1 MRMYD
6 IINNK
11 KNNKVLTKEEIC
23 FFIEGYVKNEI
34 PDYQVSAL
42 LMAICLNDINLDEIF
57 YLTEAMIN
65 SGDTIDLSN
74 IDGITID
81 KHSTGGVGDKTSLSL
96 LPMLAACGLKGS
108 KMSGRGLGHT
118 GGTLDKLEAIDGF
131 NINISDKQASD
142 IINENNFIICG
153 QTLNLVPADKKL
165 YALRDVTATV
175 DNIGLIAS
183 SIMSKKIASGAKNI
197 VLDVKLGSGAFM
209 KDLESAIKLSETMV
223 NIGERFGKNI
233 RAIITNMDEPLGKAV
248 GNSIE
253 VVEAIETLKG
263 NGPNDFENLCI
274 FLCANLLEMTGIAS
288 SLENGEQI
296 AKEIIDSKR
305 ALNRFEK
312 FVELQNGDS
321 RVVND
326 YSLFK
331 QAKYKFDVLSLNT
344 GYVHA
349 INAEMIGKAALV
361 AGAGREKKE
370 DNIDYSAGIV
380 INKKVNDKVKDGD
393 VLATIYT
400 DNQNKIEEIK
410 AQILNAFKISEEK
423 NYDAKLIYGI
433 VTKDGFIPYKN

>member
-11 KNNKVLTKEEIC
+11 KNKKVLTKEEIQ
-23 FFIEGYVKNEI
+23 FFIDGYVKNEI

-42 LMAICLNDINLDEIF
+42 LMAICLNNIDLDEIF

-65 SGDTIDLSN
+65 SGDIIDLSN

-131 NINISDKQASD
+131 NINISDKQAND

-197 VLDVKLGSGAFM
+197 ILDVKLGSGAFM

-233 RAIITNMDEPLGKAV
+233 RAIITNMDEPLGRAV

-253 VVEAIETLKG
+253 VIEAIETLRG
-263 NGPNDFENLCI
+263 NGPRDFENLCI

-288 SLENGEQI
+288 SLQNGEQI
-296 AKEIIDSKR
+296 AKEIIDSKK
-305 ALNRFEK
+305 ALDRFEK
-312 FVELQNGDS
+312 FVKLQNGDS

-331 QAKYKFDVLSLNT
+331 QAKYKIEVLSPSS

-361 AGAGREKKE
+361 AGAGRERKE
-370 DNIDYSAGIV
+370 DNIDYSAGII
-380 INKKVNDKVKDGD
+380 INKKVNDKLNNSD
-393 VLATIYT
+393 VIATIYT
-400 DNQNKIEEIK
+400 DKQSKIEEIK
-410 AQILNAFKISEEK
+410 AQIISAFNISQE
-423 NYDAKLIYGI
+423 NNFDAKLIYGI
-433 VTKDGFIPYKN
+433 VTKNGFIPYKN

>member
-11 KNNKVLTKEEIC
+11 KNKKVLTKEEIH
-23 FFIEGYVKNEI
+23 FFIDGYVKNEI

-42 LMAICLNDINLDEIF
+42 LMAICLNDLNLDEIF

-65 SGDTIDLSN
+65 SGDIIDLSN
-74 IDGITID
+74 IDGTTID

-131 NINISDKQASD
+131 NINISDKQAND

-197 VLDVKLGSGAFM
+197 VLDVKVGSGAFM
-209 KDLESAIKLSETMV
+209 KDLDSAIKLSETMV

-253 VVEAIETLKG
+253 VIEAIETLRG
-263 NGPNDFENLCI
+263 NGPRDFENLCI

-288 SLENGEQI
+288 SLQNGEQI
-296 AKEIIDSKR
+296 AKEIIDSKK
-305 ALNRFEK
+305 ALDRFEK

-331 QAKYKFDVLSLNT
+331 QAKYKADVLSASS
-344 GYVHA
+344 GHVHA

-370 DNIDYSAGIV
+370 DNIDYSAGII
-380 INKKVNDKVKDGD
+380 INKKVNDKVKDAD

-400 DNQNKIEEIK
+400 DNQDKIEEIN
-410 AQILNAFKISEEK
+410 AQILGAFKINEDK
-423 NYDAKLIYGI
+423 NYDAKLIYGT
-433 VTKDGFIPYKN
+433 VTKNGFIPYNN

>member
-11 KNNKVLTKEEIC
+11 KNKRVLTKEEIH
-23 FFIEGYVKNEI
+23 FFIDGYVKNEI
-34 PDYQVSAL
+34 PDYQVSPL
-42 LMAICLNDINLDEIF
+42 LMAICLNDLNLDETF

-65 SGDTIDLSN
+65 SGDIIDLSN

-131 NINISDKQASD
+131 NINISDKQANE

-223 NIGERFGKNI
+223 SIGERFDKNI

-248 GNSIE
+248 GNSVE
-253 VVEAIETLKG
+253 VIEAIDTLRG
-263 NGPNDFENLCI
+263 NGPRDFENLCI

-288 SLENGEQI
+288 SLQNGEQI
-296 AKEIIDSKR
+296 AKEIIDSKK
-305 ALNRFEK
+305 ALDRFEK

-331 QAKYKFDVLSLNT
+331 QAKYKVDVLSVNS
-344 GYVHA
+344 GYVHS

-370 DNIDYSAGIV
+370 DNIDYSAGII
-380 INKKVNDKVKDGD
+380 INKKVNDKVKEAD
-393 VLATIYT
+393 VLAVIYT
-400 DNQNKIEEIK
+400 DNKDKIEEIN
-410 AQILNAFKISEEK
+410 AQILSAFKISNEK
-423 NYDAKLIYGI
+423 NNDAKLIYGI
-433 VTKDGFIPYKN
+433 VTKNGFISYKN

>member
-1 MRMYD
+1 MYD
-6 IINNK
+6 IIDNK
-11 KNNKVLTKEEIC
+11 KNKKVLTKEEIH
-23 FFIEGYVKNEI
+23 FFVDGYVKNEI

-42 LMAICLNDINLDEIF
+42 LMAICLNDLNLDEIF

-65 SGDTIDLSN
+65 SGDIIDLSN

-131 NINISDKQASD
+131 NINISDKQAND

-197 VLDVKLGSGAFM
+197 ILDVKLGSGAFM
-209 KDLESAIKLSETMV
+209 KDLKSAIKLSETMV
-223 NIGERFGKNI
+223 SIGERFGKNI
-233 RAIITNMDEPLGKAV
+233 RAIITNMDEPLGKSV

-253 VVEAIETLKG
+253 VIEAIETLKG
-263 NGPNDFENLCI
+263 SGPRDFENLCI

-288 SLENGEQI
+288 SLQNGEQI
-296 AKEIIDSKR
+296 AKEIIDSKK
-305 ALNRFEK
+305 ALDRFEK

-321 RVVND
+321 RVVKD
-326 YSLFK
+326 FSLFK
-331 QAKYKFDVLSLNT
+331 QAKYKADVLSVNA

-349 INAEMIGKAALV
+349 INAEMIGRAALI
-361 AGAGREKKE
+361 AGAGRETKD

-380 INKKVNDKVKDGD
+380 LNKKVNNKVNNAD

-400 DNQNKIEEIK
+400 DKENKIEEIK
-410 AQILNAFKISEEK
+410 AQILRSFNIGDEK
-423 NYDAKLIYGI
+423 NNDVKLIYGV
-433 VTKDGFIPYKN
+433 VTKNGFIPYNN